1 MKSERWSD
9 EWKVEK
15 KKRKERKER
24 KRAQEQE
31 QKQPGL
37 DLSEMVEI
45 SSFVSALLYLS

>member
-1 MKSERWSD
+1 MKSEKWSD

-15 KKRKERKER
+15 RRKEEKKR

-31 QKQPGL
+31 QKQLGL

-45 SSFVSALLYLS
+45 NSFVSALLYLS